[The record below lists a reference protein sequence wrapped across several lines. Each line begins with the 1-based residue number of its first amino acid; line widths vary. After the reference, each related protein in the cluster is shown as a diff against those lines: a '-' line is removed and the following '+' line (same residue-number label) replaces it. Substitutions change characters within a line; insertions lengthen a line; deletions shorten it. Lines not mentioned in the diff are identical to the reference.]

1 MKKSILALLI
11 VLTMM
16 PGITRAQD
24 FGKYFVDKTLRIDYI
39 LPAIHKSR

>member
-1 MKKSILALLI
+1 MKKSILALLLI

-24 FGKYFVDKTLRIDYI
+24 FGKYFVDKTLRID
-39 LPAIHKSR
+39 